1 MKYSK
6 LVPFKKV
13 FIIEV
18 IFLAISL
25 LSIAI
30 AIFLSSSYVFYNVN
44 DVFEQMDSYIL
55 RWLLFLL
62 TGIFVFFGTLAVFI
76 HLLEVIRKMHAK
88 INDFVFIVI
97 GIGIGILVAFLTFVL
112 LNFTIMA
119 SSPHILE
126 FLSAVSGIFLIEF
139 FYLVFVIIIIIKIS
153 KNMPG
158 KQVK

>member
-30 AIFLSSSYVFYNVN
+30 AIFLSSSYVFYDVN
-44 DVFEQMDSYIL
+44 NHFEQMDEYL
-55 RWLLFLL
+55 LEWLLLL
-62 TGIFVFFGTLAVFI
+62 MTGNFVFFGTVAVFF
-76 HLLEVIRKMHAK
+76 HLFEVIRKIYSK
-88 INDFVFIVI
+88 INNFVLLLVAIFIFVLI
-97 GIGIGILVAFLTFVL
+97 AFLTAWL
-112 LNFTIMA
+112 IDSTIWA
-119 SSPHILE
+119 SSTHILE
-126 FLSAVSGIFLIEF
+126 YLYIVSGIFLIEF
-139 FYLVFVIIIIIKIS
+139 FYLVFVIIIIIKIN
-153 KNMPG
+153 KNKPD